1 MRFVLQMFGL
11 GSYAEDFIEQGFD
24 DADWVFSMD
33 DDLVRQMLGHVGMK
47 DGHSMKFQ
55 HAYYTEKSRHEP
67 SGPRGQIW
75 VYGMQPPAWRAWDG
89 ALHMHQMHTLLKAMG
104 LVAYKDR
111 FEEMGYDDVRFLR
124 YMSEEQVEYM
134 LAGVGMK
141 ISHAIRFRAKL
152 KAGILGE

>member
-1 MRFVLQMFGL
+1 
-11 GSYAEDFIEQGFD
+11 
-24 DADWVFSMD
+24 
-33 DDLVRQMLGHVGMK
+33 
-47 DGHSMKFQ
+47 MKFQ

-141 ISHAIRFRAKL
+141 ISHAIRFRWLEHVYRQTK
-152 KAGILGE
+152 KKWIPTTCILTHCLDSNAV